1 MKKRIVTLMVMLV
14 FGIASAQVNKVDP
27 VQAVTPPGTL
37 PMQNA
42 TQQINREQV
51 RDGSPSSIISTP
63 ALNNSP
69 VTTNAAAQPAQPM
82 NHVNNNG
89 NATPYPGQ
97 TMAYP
102 TEQKAM
108 QPGTGITTGEA
119 SGTNNPLNTL
129 PAKNTTNQGK
139 LP

>member
-1 MKKRIVTLMVMLV
+1 MKKRIVTLLFMLV

-27 VQAVTPPGTL
+27 VQAVTPPGTP

-42 TQQINREQV
+42 TQQINKGQE
-51 RDGSPSSIISTP
+51 RDGSPTAIISSSP
-63 ALNNSP
+63 ASNVPSSS
-69 VTTNAAAQPAQPM
+69 TTAQPSQRVTPTSS
-82 NHVNNNG
+82 NG
-89 NATPYPGQ
+89 TTAPNPGQ
-97 TMAYP
+97 TLAYP